1 MKATKTKNATSDLT
15 GGSGGRPCSRPIA
28 PKMTKKSGMAR
39 SMKTQPVAERSC
51 RVAPRTISAPQPR
64 QTLAVSGT
72 GVLQCGHTKV
82 FTPEQYCER
91 AYLGRGKFLRG
102 YFFDFNARDHTI
114 VSRGELLVSLRNRA
128 QPLNSEVLNRQQQR
142 TQIATGDFHVMR

>member
-1 MKATKTKNATSDLT
+1 MNATKTKNAASDFT
-15 GGSGGRPCSRPIA
+15 GGSGERPRANPIA
-28 PKMTKKSGMAR
+28 PKLTKNSGMAR
-39 SMKTQPVAERSC
+39 SMKTQPLAERSC

-91 AYLGRGKFLRG
+91 AYLGRGKFLRS

-128 QPLNSEVLNRQQQR
+128 QPLNSEVLNCQQQR
-142 TQIATGDFHVMR
+142 TKIATGDFYLVR